1 MNEPR
6 DHRSAERV
14 LSILEIFAREKR
26 PLSLK
31 ELSDY
36 CRIPPSTCHALVHTL
51 VNLSYLYQP
60 GRQKNF
66 YPTRRLLDIATVI
79 TQHDPVLERMEP
91 VMEDIREETRET
103 VILGKRYKDQVL
115 YLQVLEGPQSIR
127 YSARAGDMKPLPSTS
142 IGKVMLGA
150 LKPEKLRV
158 WLEEHPI
165 ARMTDNTI
173 TSYARLIENL
183 TETGKHGYYVTRGEN
198 VADVTAIA
206 VPVTVN
212 NDLYGIAVAGPSHR
226 MDANFDHCLAALRRA
241 QDRLAAQIAA

>member
-1 MNEPR
+1 MREPR

-14 LSILEIFAREKR
+14 FAILEVFEREKR
-26 PLSLK
+26 PLTLK
-31 ELSDY
+31 DLSDY

-66 YPTRRLLDIATVI
+66 YPTRRLLDLASTI
-79 TQHDPVLERMEP
+79 TLHDPILERMEP
-91 VMEDIREETRET
+91 IMEEIRDKTLET
-103 VILGKRYKDQVL
+103 VILGKRHKNHVL

-127 YSARAGDMKPLPSTS
+127 YSARAGDIKPLPSTS

-150 LKPEKLRV
+150 LKPDKLRL

-165 ARMTDNTI
+165 EKMTSNTI

-183 TETGKHGYYVTRGEN
+183 TESGKAGYYVTRGEN

-206 VPVTVN
+206 VPVTIN
-212 NDLYGIAVAGPSHR
+212 NDLCGIAVAGPSHR
-226 MDANFDHCLAALRRA
+226 METNFDQCLQALRQA
-241 QDRLAAQIAA
+241 QGRLSGQVAA